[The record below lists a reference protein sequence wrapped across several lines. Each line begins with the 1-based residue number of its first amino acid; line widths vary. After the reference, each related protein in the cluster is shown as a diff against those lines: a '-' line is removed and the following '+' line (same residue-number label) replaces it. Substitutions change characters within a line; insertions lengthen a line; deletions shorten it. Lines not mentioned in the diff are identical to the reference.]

1 MFIFSVART
10 AGFSPG
16 FEHSLCT
23 GNPTIPST
31 HLEDQLAADEETL
44 IQQAGLNATF
54 LRPWYVLGP
63 GHRWPYVLMPA
74 YAVLARI
81 PATRDGALR
90 LGLVRHGQMLDA
102 LVDAVEH
109 PPVGTRVVDVPA
121 IRAGRSADP
130 TA

>member
-1 MFIFSVART
+1 MRVYQQVRRE
-10 AGFSPG
+10 G
-16 FEHSLCT
+16 
-23 GNPTIPST
+23 
-31 HLEDQLAADEETL
+31 EEL

-102 LVDAVEH
+102 LVDAVEQ
-109 PPVGTRVVDVPA
+109 PPVGTRIVDVPA
-121 IRAGRSADP
+121 IRADRSSDP
-130 TA
+130 AA